1 MFKKELQVT
10 FTKYLTE
17 KRIKRACEL
26 LRNTDCPIGE
36 VSERTGYRD
45 LFYFAKLFKKK
56 MGCTPS
62 EYRYDARP
70 G

>member
-1 MFKKELQVT
+1 M
-10 FTKYLTE
+10 
-17 KRIKRACEL
+17 RAIAEYGL
-26 LRNTDCPIGE
+26 SDRRGA
-36 VSERTGYRD
+36 ERTGYRD

-62 EYRYDARP
+62 EYWNDARP